1 MSRGGA
7 DRRRV
12 VVTGLGCVSPLGK
25 DTQSTWDAAVAGK
38 SGAAEIGCFDAS
50 DIAVRI
56 AAECSSEIELP
67 GVSAKDTRR
76 YDRCMQLALAATL
89 EAVRDAALDLERI
102 DLERLGI
109 AVGTGIGG
117 VNTLLSNHKV
127 MLERGPRRLSPFTVP
142 MALANMPSAVVA
154 MHHGARGPNISPVGA
169 CASGAQGI
177 AEAVHAIQ
185 RGEADVMIA
194 GGTESAIHPLVVAG
208 FAAMRALSTRN
219 DDPEGASRPFDQG
232 REGFLIAEGA
242 AILVLEAEAVAKRR
256 GARIRS
262 VLLGSGVAADAAH
275 IALPAE
281 DGAGARLAMERA
293 LADAALTP
301 EDVDHINAHATSTP
315 AGDQVEAMAIRQ
327 VFGDATHTIPVSATK
342 SMTGHLLGA
351 AGALEAIFCIRA
363 LEDGVL
369 PPTINLEKADPAC
382 ALDHVAN
389 EARQHDICVALS
401 NAFGFG
407 GINVSLVLG
416 RATT

>member
-1 MSRGGA
+1 MGRGGA

-25 DTQSTWDAAVAGK
+25 DAPSTWDAAVAGK
-38 SGAAEIGCFDAS
+38 SGAGEITAFDAS
-50 DIAVRI
+50 DIAVHI
-56 AAECSSEIELP
+56 AAECRSEIELP

-76 YDRCMQLALAATL
+76 YDRCMQLALGATL
-89 EAVRDAALDLERI
+89 EAVQDAGLVLDELDRERI
-102 DLERLGI
+102 GI

-117 VNTLLSNHKV
+117 VNTLLSNYKV

-142 MALANMPSAVVA
+142 MALANMPSGVVA

-177 AEAVHAIQ
+177 AEAVHAIE
-185 RGEADVMIA
+185 RGEADVMLA
-194 GGTESAIHPLVVAG
+194 GGTESTIHPLVVAG

-219 DDPEGASRPFDQG
+219 DDPAGASRPFDEG
-232 REGFLIAEGA
+232 RDGFLIAEGA
-242 AILVLEAEAVAKRR
+242 AILVLEAEEVARER
-256 GARIRS
+256 GARVRAE
-262 VLLGSGVAADAAH
+262 LLGSGVAADAAH

-293 LADAALTP
+293 LADAGIAA
-301 EDVDHINAHATSTP
+301 EAVDHINAHATSTP
-315 AGDQVEAMAIRQ
+315 AGDEVEAAAIRR
-327 VFGDATHTIPVSATK
+327 VFGDAADRIPVSATK

-363 LEDGVL
+363 LEEGVL
-369 PPTINLEKADPAC
+369 PPTINLERIDPSC
-382 ALDHVAN
+382 VLDHVAN
-389 EARQHDICVALS
+389 EARTQNIEIALS

-407 GINVSLVLG
+407 GINVSLILG
-416 RATT
+416 RAAA

>member
-12 VVTGLGCVSPLGK
+12 VVTGLGCVSPLGN

-38 SGAAEIGCFDAS
+38 SGAGVISAFDSS
-50 DIAVRI
+50 DIAVHI
-56 AAECSSEIELP
+56 AAECRAAIELP

-76 YDRCMQLALAATL
+76 YDRCMQLALAASL
-89 EAVRDAALDLERI
+89 EAVRDTGLDMDAVDR
-102 DLERLGI
+102 ERLGV

-117 VNTLLSNHKV
+117 VNTLLSNYKV

-142 MALANMPSAVVA
+142 MALANMPSGVVA
-154 MHHGARGPNISPVGA
+154 MHHGARGTNISPVGA

-177 AEAVHAIQ
+177 AEAAHAIE
-185 RGEADVMIA
+185 RGEADIMIA
-194 GGTESAIHPLVVAG
+194 GGTESTIHPLVVAG

-219 DDPEGASRPFDQG
+219 DDPEGASRPFDEG
-232 REGFLIAEGA
+232 RDGFLIAEGA
-242 AILVLEAEAVAKRR
+242 AIVVLEAEDMASRR
-256 GARIRS
+256 GAR
-262 VLLGSGVAADAAH
+262 VHAELLGSGVAADAAH

-293 LADAALTP
+293 LANAGLRP
-301 EDVDHINAHATSTP
+301 EEIDHINAHATSTP
-315 AGDQVEAMAIRQ
+315 AGDQVEAAAIRQ
-327 VFGDATHTIPVSATK
+327 VFGDSTDTLPVSATK

-363 LEDGVL
+363 LEEGVL
-369 PPTINLEKADPAC
+369 PPTINLERPDPAC

-389 EARQHDICVALS
+389 EARQHDTRVALS

-407 GINVSLVLG
+407 GINVSLALG
-416 RATT
+416 RAAS

>member
-1 MSRGGA
+1 MSQGRA

-25 DTQSTWDAAVAGK
+25 DAASTWDAAVAGK
-38 SGAAEIGCFDAS
+38 SGAGEIGAFDATE
-50 DIAVRI
+50 IAVHI
-56 AAECSSEIELP
+56 AAECRSPIDLP
-67 GVSAKDTRR
+67 GVSVKDTRR
-76 YDRCMQLALAATL
+76 YDRCMQLALQAAV
-89 EAVRDAALDLERI
+89 EAVGDAQLDLDSI
-102 DLERLGI
+102 DRERLGI

-117 VNTLLSNHKV
+117 VNTLLSNYKT
-127 MLERGPRRLSPFTVP
+127 MLEKGPRRLSPFTVP
-142 MALANMPSAVVA
+142 MALANMPSGVLA
-154 MHHGARGPNISPVGA
+154 MYYGARGPNISPVGA

-177 AEAVHAIQ
+177 AEAVHSIE

-219 DDPEGASRPFDQG
+219 DDPAGASRPFDEG
-232 REGFLIAEGA
+232 RDGFLIAEGA
-242 AILVLEAEAVAKRR
+242 AMVVLEAEDAALRR
-256 GARIRS
+256 GAPVRAE
-262 VLLGSGVAADAAH
+262 LLGSGVAADAAH

-293 LADAALTP
+293 LASARVNP
-301 EDVDHINAHATSTP
+301 EEIDHINAHATSTP
-315 AGDQVEAMAIRQ
+315 AGDQVEAMAIRE
-327 VFGDATHTIPVSATK
+327 VFGDASAGLPVSATK

-363 LEDGVL
+363 IEEGVL
-369 PPTINLEKADPAC
+369 PPTINLEKLSPGC
-382 ALDHVAN
+382 ELDHVAN
-389 EARQHDICVALS
+389 EARKHDTKIALS

-416 RATT
+416 RPSS